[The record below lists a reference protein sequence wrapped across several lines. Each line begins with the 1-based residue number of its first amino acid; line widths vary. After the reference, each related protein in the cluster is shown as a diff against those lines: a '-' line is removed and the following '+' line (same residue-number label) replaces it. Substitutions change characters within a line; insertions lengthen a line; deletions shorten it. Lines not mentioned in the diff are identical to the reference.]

1 MKKEGKITNISG
13 KYNAAVERNENVLG
27 AKIAEARKQMRWN
40 QVALTEILKEYGVSL
55 STGAVGKWETGETVP
70 SAYQFLAVCAA

>member
-1 MKKEGKITNISG
+1 MKKEGKVTSISG

-40 QVALTEILKEYGVSL
+40 QVALTEILKG
-55 STGAVGKWETGETVP
+55 TA
-70 SAYQFLAVCAA
+70 